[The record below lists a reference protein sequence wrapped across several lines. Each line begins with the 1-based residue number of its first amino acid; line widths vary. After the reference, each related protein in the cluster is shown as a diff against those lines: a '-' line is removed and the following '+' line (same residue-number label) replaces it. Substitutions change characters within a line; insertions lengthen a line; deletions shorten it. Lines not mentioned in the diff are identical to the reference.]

1 MTALHWRLLHT
12 SWRSDWETYQLAQKS
27 PERQNTQVFNW
38 CPVSWTAYQ
47 LDPGEGKLM
56 QICKWRTIN
65 ISLKP
70 RRPIWAAS
78 AHITALNGMKMVEEV
93 TAGDDSADGHD
104 GAGQGTVCIFP
115 SPTYPMP
122 APGTRLPSAAY
133 LDRDLG
139 WAVTDGTQRSP
150 PDHIHRCGVVL
161 FTTVNT
167 GLNNICCPSKW
178 LYKVK
183 YMRRQDDW
191 SINIQCA
198 GPWVHLLC

>member
-1 MTALHWRLLHT
+1 MNNYTTKFRWQLYTGDYCTPPEGLT
-12 SWRSDWETYQLAQKS
+12 YWETYQLAQKS

-65 ISLKP
+65 ISLEP

-115 SPTYPMP
+115 SSTYPMP
-122 APGTRLPSAAY
+122 APGTTHQAAK
-133 LDRDLG
+133 
-139 WAVTDGTQRSP
+139 
-150 PDHIHRCGVVL
+150 CGVSGPRL
-161 FTTVNT
+161 
-167 GLNNICCPSKW
+167 GLSCDWWDTEISTWPHSQVRCC
-178 LYKVK
+178 L
-183 YMRRQDDW
+183 
-191 SINIQCA
+191 
-198 GPWVHLLC
+198 VHNS